1 MGCGSEYRVESGVE
15 QSWRGG
21 MKYGVVHVQLEAGRG
36 WGLFLPTHKFFLY
49 VCLDTLD
56 QILHRHVG
64 IDLVERLE

>member
-1 MGCGSEYRVESGVE
+1 ME
-15 QSWRGG
+15 
-21 MKYGVVHVQLEAGRG
+21 YGVVHVQLEAGRR
-36 WGLFLPTHKFFLY
+36 WGIVLPTHQFFLY